1 MEQDIL
7 FLRKAIELAKQ
18 AKQEKDEPFGALL
31 VKDSVI
37 VATGQNYVKR
47 NQNPIAHAELEAIY
61 TYCAQSGMTDLQDY
75 TLYSS
80 CEPCPMCISAA
91 IWANVGRIV
100 YSVPGKQV
108 AEKIGSMFQL
118 SSEDLA
124 THSTNKPKLI
134 GPLLQDEGIR
144 VFE

>member
-1 MEQDIL
+1 
-7 FLRKAIELAKQ
+7 
-18 AKQEKDEPFGALL
+18 
-31 VKDSVI
+31 
-37 VATGQNYVKR
+37 
-47 NQNPIAHAELEAIY
+47 
-61 TYCAQSGMTDLQDY
+61 MTDLQVY

-80 CEPCPMCISAA
+80 CEPCPMCMSAA

-100 YSVPGKQV
+100 YNVPAKQA

-134 GPLLQDEGIR
+134 GPLLQHEGIR
-144 VFE
+144 VFD

>member
-7 FLRKAIELAKQ
+7 FLQKAIELAKL
-18 AKQEKDEPFGALL
+18 AKQKKDEPFGALI
-31 VKDSVI
+31 VKDGVI

-61 TYCAQSGMTDLQDY
+61 NYCAQSRITDLQDY

-80 CEPCPMCISAA
+80 CEPCPMCMSAA

-100 YSVPGKQV
+100 YSVPAKQA
-108 AEKIGSMFQL
+108 AEKIGSMFEL

-134 GPLLQDEGIR
+134 GPLLQDEGIQ

>member
-18 AKQEKDEPFGALL
+18 AKKEKDEPFGALL
-31 VKDSVI
+31 VKDDVI

-47 NQNPIAHAELEAIY
+47 NQNPIAHAELEVLY
-61 TYCAQSGMTDLQDY
+61 TYCAQSGITDLQRY

-80 CEPCPMCISAA
+80 CEPCPMCMSAA
-91 IWANVGRIV
+91 IWANVGRVV
-100 YSVPGKQV
+100 YSVTVKQA
-108 AEKIGSMFQL
+108 AEKIGSMFEL
-118 SSEDLA
+118 SSEGLT

>member
-31 VKDSVI
+31 VKDGVI

-47 NQNPIAHAELEAIY
+47 NQNPIAHAELKAIH

-80 CEPCPMCISAA
+80 CEPCPMCLSAA

-100 YSVPGKQV
+100 YSVPAKQA

-118 SSEDLA
+118 SSEDLT